1 MSAYIYTTPEYC
13 ELFWNSVVGPQRS
26 PQKAVVEFDLSP
38 GDLRGF
44 EEWLGEAQ
52 TEAERQGAVWPED
65 MDVGGCARKAA
76 QALRDAADEMA
87 AEAGAASAD
96 VAVEQAM
103 RQFGSGKT
111 TRMDALRQLAR
122 QEGQWDGE
130 VPGTRLSDQS
140 AWRSACLAAEQKEIL
155 RLLALE
161 EEEAADAQEDAV
173 AP

>member
-13 ELFWNSVVGPQRS
+13 ELFWNSVVGPQHS

-52 TEAERQGAVWPED
+52 VEAERQGAVWPDD
-65 MDVGGCARKAA
+65 MDVGGCLGKAA
-76 QALRDAADEMA
+76 QSLRDAADEMA
-87 AEAGAASAD
+87 AEAGAESAEA
-96 VAVEQAM
+96 AVDQLVTD
-103 RQFGSGKT
+103 GT
-111 TRMDALRQLAR
+111 TRLDALRRLAR

-140 AWRSACLAAEQKEIL
+140 AWRKACLAAEQKEIL
-155 RLLALE
+155 RLLAQE
-161 EEEAADAQEDAV
+161 EEDAADAQEDAV